1 MASSFKV
8 DLVNSVFIGPINSTW
23 DPQKSNKNT
32 QRPLKNAI
40 QTKYAFGYTSAVDV
54 CASYIYI
61 FKKKKKKKLV
71 SVTIFS
77 FQWIPCI
84 VYETYKPFYSTTF
97 SLKMGLMTLFT
108 YLKIILLQYFQFS
121 TN

>member
-8 DLVNSVFIGPINSTW
+8 DLVNSVFTSPINSTW

-61 FKKKKKKKLV
+61 YIFKKKKKKKLV
-71 SVTIFS
+71 SVTIF
-77 FQWIPCI
+77 
-84 VYETYKPFYSTTF
+84 
-97 SLKMGLMTLFT
+97 
-108 YLKIILLQYFQFS
+108 QFS
-121 TN
+121 MDPVYCL

>member
-1 MASSFKV
+1 MGSSFKV

-40 QTKYAFGYTSAVDV
+40 QTKFAFGYTSTADV

-61 FKKKKKKKLV
+61 YIYFFFFEKV
-71 SVTIFS
+71 
-77 FQWIPCI
+77 CI
-84 VYETYKPFYSTTF
+84 RD
-97 SLKMGLMTLFT
+97 
-108 YLKIILLQYFQFS
+108 YFQFLMDPVYYL
-121 TN
+121 